1 MISERR
7 YDGRV
12 EWPNGARLAVLF
24 TFDFQAEEGVK
35 PHPNGHINYK
45 ELTER
50 RYGGTCGIWRVLRIM
65 EQYHIPCTFCV
76 CGATA
81 EKYPD
86 AVREIQKRGHEIAA
100 HGLHHESLEQLNPE
114 EEAGIIEKS
123 IAAIQSVTGERPRG
137 WKTPNAQA
145 GSNTLELLA
154 RYDFNWRSDSQDQTL
169 PYVNVVNGKE
179 VVELPHS
186 YTTADI
192 PLYNP
197 GKVPAGIPR
206 RALSIWRSEFDQ
218 LYQEAQLRPML
229 FNITLHPFVSG
240 RPMRAKALDEFLRH
254 VVGHPKLWFASSI
267 EVAQWWLKQR
277 F

>member
-65 EQYHIPCTFCV
+65 EQYRIPCTFCV

-81 EKYPD
+81 EQYPD
-86 AVREIQKRGHEIAA
+86 AVREIAKRGHEIAA

-123 IAAIQSVTGERPRG
+123 IAAILDSYREGLAVRCDQPACDDSLPRTFSSRG
-137 WKTPNAQA
+137 KKSAS
-145 GSNTLELLA
+145 GSSTRALLLSIIF
-154 RYDFNWRSDSQDQTL
+154 FNSGSAIVAMTMANPFESPISRLISS
-169 PYVNVVNGKE
+169 
-179 VVELPHS
+179 
-186 YTTADI
+186 TTALAFSTVSTNGMVLVRKCSAGNCASRLCPRVSEVI
-192 PLYNP
+192 AVPLD
-197 GKVPAGIPR
+197 K
-206 RALSIWRSEFDQ
+206 
-218 LYQEAQLRPML
+218 
-229 FNITLHPFVSG
+229 
-240 RPMRAKALDEFLRH
+240 K
-254 VVGHPKLWFASSI
+254 
-267 EVAQWWLKQR
+267 
-277 F
+277 